1 MPSDANNEPMSLPK
15 PSITKALAKLQP
27 PDYDATILF
36 ARAITQVRDEV
47 AESPYIQEALKVLP
61 VGGYR
66 SAIGSFWNAVVD
78 DLRNKI
84 IHRSLKLFNKSV
96 KLRREV
102 KSYEDFQEVV
112 NDDELIEGAYKIGV
126 IGWEASRVLNHAKE
140 TRHIFDGHPKSS
152 EPSLFKVLAMMDDCA
167 KYVLR
172 EPYPPQIVDI
182 DEYLQGLSSDKF
194 DRNKWAIESALGDL
208 PEIYR
213 TELANRLFNTHI
225 NETSSSTLR
234 SNIGFVLPILWPT
247 LSKETRHQVVRRVDQ
262 VIANGNADSTA
273 HAFDFVTITDAGIY
287 LSTSARKYRL
297 GPIIDKLAEHLDQ
310 WKIEDKCV
318 QDLAPYAAFVPAEL
332 LPKYVTALTLT
343 YVGTIGASFQYSRK
357 DFYAN
362 GAAGIIPDMFRAFD
376 EQAADAFVNCL
387 RTNQTLQKRIQSPT
401 KLDRLRTLGQIVV
414 ERVSERFAG
423 GKLLTALIDPEKE
436 ADFVRMVA
444 KSR

>member
-1 MPSDANNEPMSLPK
+1 MRRDAREQPMPPK
-15 PSITKALAKLQP
+15 MPAITRALATVAP
-27 PDYDATILF
+27 PADDATALF
-36 ARAITQVRDEV
+36 ERAITQVREEV
-47 AESPYIQEALKVLP
+47 AESPYIREALKVLT

-78 DLRNKI
+78 DLRNKV
-84 IHRSLKLFNKSV
+84 IHRSLTFFNKSI

-102 KSYEDFQEVV
+102 KCYEDFQDVV

-126 IGWEASRVLNHAKE
+126 IGWEASRVLVHAKE
-140 TRHIFDGHPKSS
+140 TRHIFDGHPRSS

-182 DEYLQGLSSDKF
+182 DEYLQGLSSEKF

-213 TELANRLFNTHI
+213 TELANRLFTSYI
-225 NETSSSTLR
+225 TETSSSTLR

-262 VIANGNADSTA
+262 VIAKGNVDATA
-273 HAFDFVTITDAGIY
+273 HAFDFVTIADAAIY

-297 GPIIDKLAEHLDQ
+297 GPIVDKLAESLDQ
-310 WKIEDKCV
+310 WKIENKCV
-318 QDLAPYAAFVPAEL
+318 QDLAPYAAYVPAEL
-332 LPKYVTALTLT
+332 LPKYVAALTLT
-343 YVGTIGASFQYSRK
+343 YVGTMGTSYQFSRK

-362 GAAGIIPDMFRAFD
+362 GAAGVIPDMFRAFD
-376 EQAADAFVNCL
+376 EQAAEAFVNCV
-387 RTNQTLQKRIQSPT
+387 RSNQTLQKRIQNPT
-401 KLDRLRTLGQIVV
+401 KLDRLRTLGQIVA
-414 ERVSERFAG
+414 ERVSPRFAG
-423 GKLLTALIDPEKE
+423 RKLLTALIDPEKV
-436 ADFVRMVA
+436 ADFVRMVG

>member
-1 MPSDANNEPMSLPK
+1 MVTKKTTVS
-15 PSITKALAKLQP
+15 KALAVLPP
-27 PDYDATILF
+27 PDDEAAPLVE
-36 ARAITQVRDEV
+36 RAITQVRDEI
-47 AESPYIQEALKVLP
+47 ADSPYIQEAIRVLP

-102 KSYEDFQEVV
+102 KSYEDFQDVV
-112 NDDELIEGAYKIGV
+112 NDDELIDGAYQIGV
-126 IGWEASRVLNHAKE
+126 IGWEASRVLIHAKE
-140 TRHIFDGHPKSS
+140 TRHIFSGHPKSS

-182 DEYLQGLSSDKF
+182 DEYLQGLSSDRF

-213 TELANRLFNTHI
+213 NELANRLFSTYI

-247 LSKETRHQVVRRVDQ
+247 LSKSTRLQIVRRVDQ
-262 VIANGNADSTA
+262 IIANGNADSTQ
-273 HAFDFVTITDAGIY
+273 HAFDFVMIADAAIY
-287 LSTSARKYRL
+287 LSPSARKYRL
-297 GPIIDKLAEHLDQ
+297 GPIIELLSESLDQ

-318 QDLAPYAAFVPAEL
+318 QDLSPYAAYVPAEL
-332 LPKYVTALTLT
+332 LPKYVAALTLT
-343 YVGTIGASFQYSRK
+343 YVGTMGSSFQFARK

-362 GAAGIIPDMFRAFD
+362 GAAGVIPDMFQAFD
-376 EQAADAFVNCL
+376 EQAAEAFVNCV
-387 RTNQTLQKRIQSPT
+387 RTNQTLQKRIQSPA
-401 KLDRLRTLGQIVV
+401 KLNRLRTLGQIVAD
-414 ERVSERFAG
+414 RVSERFSG
-423 GKLLTALIDPEKE
+423 KKLLEALVDREKE
-436 ADFVRMVA
+436 SDFFRMVA